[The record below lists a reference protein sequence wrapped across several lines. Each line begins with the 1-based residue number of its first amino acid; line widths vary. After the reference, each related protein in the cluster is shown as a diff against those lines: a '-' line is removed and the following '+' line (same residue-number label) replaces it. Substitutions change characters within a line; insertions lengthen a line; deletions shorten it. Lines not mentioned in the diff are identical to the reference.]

1 MVAAAPLSGPA
12 ITTSVPASQLS
23 ATIIGLKNGTNYSIT
38 VTAISTLGAGQAS
51 DPVILTPRTI
61 PTKPRSPTATAG
73 TAKVTLR
80 WSLPKSDGG
89 STITGYQIYKGKS
102 AGHESAAPLNASLV
116 TSLKYKA
123 TSLKQG
129 KTYYFVIR
137 SVNAA
142 GMSHASI
149 EVSATAK

>member
-1 MVAAAPLSGPA
+1 MTLKW
-12 ITTSVPASQLS
+12 SVPQ
-23 ATIIGLKNGTNYSIT
+23 
-38 VTAISTLGAGQAS
+38 
-51 DPVILTPRTI
+51 
-61 PTKPRSPTATAG
+61 
-73 TAKVTLR
+73 
-80 WSLPKSDGG
+80 SDGG

-102 AGHESAAPLNASLV
+102 AGHESAAPLNTSLV

-137 SVNAA
+137 AVNAA
-142 GMSHASI
+142 GMSPSSV